1 VVKAAQHPAD
11 LADGLVQRG
20 GVGDVGGE
28 RGDRHAVPGKPLGCA
43 GQAPRVAGDDA
54 HRRPLG
60 GQCAGDGKPDAPA
73 PPGDERAGTS
83 QAKIHG
89 PRLPAGWVPWAG

>member
-20 GVGDVGGE
+20 GVGDVGGV
-28 RGDRHAVPGKPLGCA
+28 RGDRHAVPRKPLRRA
-43 GQAPRVAGDDA
+43 GQAPRVAGDEA

-60 GQCAGDGKPDAPA
+60 RQRAGDAEPDAPA
-73 PPGDERAGTS
+73 SPGDECAGAS

-89 PRLPAGWVPWAG
+89 PRLPVRWVRWAG